1 MFSWS
6 SRHLLWLLA
15 LMALAVGCGEE
26 RQRASSASQ
35 PSTEDAG
42 PIHVHGLGVN
52 PKDRALYIATHTGLF
67 RAAEAGGKAERVGDD
82 QQDTM
87 GFTVVGP
94 DRFLGSGH
102 PDPSQDLP
110 PLLGLIRSSDGGQS
124 WKPQSLSGEADFHV
138 LRSAGERVYGFDAS
152 NARLLMSS
160 DGGASWTQLE
170 PPGPLL
176 DLAIDREDPD
186 KLVASTDQLLVTSAD
201 QGKSWKPVFRS
212 DPGLLAWPSPE
223 SLYRVD
229 GTGQVAVSDDA
240 GNRWRPRGSIGGQP
254 AAFTAVDERTL
265 YAALP
270 DGTIMGSSDGGA
282 AWRVRSR
289 P

>member
-6 SRHLLWLLA
+6 SRQLLWLLA
-15 LMALAVGCGEE
+15 LVALAVGCGEE

-110 PLLGLIRSSDGGQS
+110 PLLGLIRSSDGGQT

-186 KLVASTDQLLVTSAD
+186 KLVASTDQVLVTSAD

-229 GTGQVAVSDDA
+229 GTGQVSVSDDG
-240 GNRWRPRGSIGGQP
+240 GNGWRPRGSIGGQP